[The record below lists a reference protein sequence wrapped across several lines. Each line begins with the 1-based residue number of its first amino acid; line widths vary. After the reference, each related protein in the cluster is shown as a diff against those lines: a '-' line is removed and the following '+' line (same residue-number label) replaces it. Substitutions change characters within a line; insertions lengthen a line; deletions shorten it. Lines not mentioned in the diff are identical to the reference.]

1 MESKW
6 RVNVS
11 AEQDRASSKE
21 SDLPVRGLLWRV
33 SWIGIRLIL
42 VYVLADEFQP
52 FFYQAF

>member
-1 MESKW
+1 M
-6 RVNVS
+6 S
-11 AEQDRASSKE
+11 AEQDQASSE
-21 SDLPVRGLLWRV
+21 RPDFTARELLLRI